1 MKSFIDK
8 TIKPFLVI
16 AGLGTCVSGLLVFS
30 PQFAIENIFK
40 LPFAEDY
47 IIFCQHW
54 SLLVLLVGIFMII
67 SAFRVG
73 RRTPVL
79 IYSAIKK
86 TFLVFL
92 YLSNTSRSFSAGFQG
107 GGLLWMQL
115 SSYTCYY
122 ISGRA
127 TADLLIPLVFTM
139 IVECRVRWLC
149 LFYCSFQTDLS
160 SKKRTP
166 H

>member
-47 IIFCQHW
+47 TIFCQHW

-67 SAFRVG
+67 SAFRVSW
-73 RRTPVL
+73 RMPIL
-79 IYSAIKK
+79 IYSAIEK
-86 TFLVFL
+86 TFMVYL
-92 YLSNTSRSFSAGFQG
+92 YFFNINHSFSAGFQG
-107 GGLLWMQL
+107 ATIMDAIIVIYLLLYFWK
-115 SSYTCYY
+115 
-122 ISGRA
+122 G
-127 TADLLIPLVFTM
+127 D
-139 IVECRVRWLC
+139 
-149 LFYCSFQTDLS
+149 
-160 SKKRTP
+160 